1 MLNSGFFFLKEIIMY
16 EVVIRNGYIYDGL
29 GSNPYIADIAILNGI
44 IVAIGKIEDE
54 ALNVIDASGY
64 SVSPGFIDLH
74 THSDLSFL
82 IEPLADS
89 KLRQGCTFELIGNCG
104 RSDGGPLFGEAFDLT
119 SERLET
125 LNFTPNFT
133 LTGNYADYLNL
144 LEQKGTLIN
153 IAGQIGHGTLR
164 TSVIGSGDTNPT
176 LDELDNMI
184 SLLDECLDQGA
195 MGFST
200 GLYYAPGNYSRTQE
214 IIKSGIKEVHVS
226 LLDPNPEV
234 NGNGVDRLKL
244 AGIKVLIGEG
254 KEQSGEILAP
264 YLKFVT
270 KGMPFVTVKY
280 AMTLDG
286 KIATYTGDSQ
296 WISGTKSRQYVHK
309 LRSENDVILTGI
321 GTVLADNPRLSVRDK
336 SIPTYDFKQP
346 LRVVV
351 DSKGQIPL
359 DSAVFSEHGE
369 TLLAVTERFAPST
382 KSKFRGKEIDV
393 ESIPEDEDGRVD
405 LKILLDR
412 LSGNLGMITVL
423 VESGPKL
430 LGTFFDSGLVDKVE
444 VFIAPKI
451 IGGENAFSAVAG
463 KGIEYLSDV
472 MKLENIQVVTIGEDV
487 LIKAYSHGVLSDCYK

>member
-1 MLNSGFFFLKEIIMY
+1 MNFMERAVLLSRKALGHTSPNPPVGALIVK
-16 EVVIRNGYIYDGL
+16 DGM
-29 GSNPYIADIAILNGI
+29 
-44 IVAIGKIEDE
+44 IVGE
-54 ALNVIDASGY
+54 GWTQ
-64 SVSPGFIDLH
+64 SPGPEGWHAEREAIVKAGKKSSGGVLY
-74 THSDLSFL
+74 TTL
-82 IEPLADS
+82 EPCNH
-89 KLRQGCTFELIGNCG
+89 QGRTPPCTE
-104 RSDGGPLFGEAFDLT
+104 
-119 SERLET
+119 
-125 LNFTPNFT
+125 
-133 LTGNYADYLNL
+133 
-144 LEQKGTLIN
+144 
-153 IAGQIGHGTLR
+153 
-164 TSVIGSGDTNPT
+164 
-176 LDELDNMI
+176 
-184 SLLDECLDQGA
+184 
-195 MGFST
+195 
-200 GLYYAPGNYSRTQE
+200 E

-254 KEQSGEILAP
+254 KEQSGEILAT